1 MLPSMIAGAHISSA
15 GGMQNVPGR
24 AEAIASDAVQ
34 VFVQSARTW
43 KPTNHRPEDLAVL
56 REARE
61 RGDVQ
66 YIVCHAI
73 YFINLATDDPAL
85 LEKSRTA
92 LANTI
97 DVANAIGA
105 DGIVLHVGSHKGR
118 GLDATLPQIARELK
132 AALKRL
138 RAPCWLLLEN
148 SAGAGGTIGRDPVE
162 LARIITA
169 VDHPRLGLCI
179 DTCHAFVSGVDVT
192 ADRAVW
198 VINASEQAPDLAS
211 AVSGVQRSI
220 DAVTGYLTA
229 GGVPAE
235 AITLEALGTSINYVW
250 LDGTQTSDIASY
262 SAYRSLRVRLD
273 DVQLIDR
280 LSRDFGDLLAT
291 GIAVNAWAPE
301 YYVTTLPDL
310 RPALLEQAVADA
322 LVRAEAMVGVVGG
335 TVGDVRAIRSRPFQV
350 STRDSV
356 DVSDY
361 GMYDTTTI
369 EKTVTATVS
378 VTFAVD

>member
-1 MLPSMIAGAHISSA
+1 MDTDSASIQPPKTPPLP
-15 GGMQNVPGR
+15 GGGRPGR
-24 AEAIASDAVQ
+24 GAVALGLVAAAAVLAAGMVVGLLAVGDGLAQ
-34 VFVQSARTW
+34 RSGDGVVVTGSAR
-43 KPTNHRPEDLAVL
+43 
-56 REARE
+56 
-61 RGDVQ
+61 
-66 YIVCHAI
+66 
-73 YFINLATDDPAL
+73 
-85 LEKSRTA
+85 
-92 LANTI
+92 
-97 DVANAIGA
+97 
-105 DGIVLHVGSHKGR
+105 
-118 GLDATLPQIARELK
+118 
-132 AALKRL
+132 
-138 RAPCWLLLEN
+138 
-148 SAGAGGTIGRDPVE
+148 
-162 LARIITA
+162 
-169 VDHPRLGLCI
+169 
-179 DTCHAFVSGVDVT
+179 VDVT

-211 AVSGVQRSI
+211 AVTGVQRSI
-220 DAVTGYLTA
+220 DAVSGYLTA
-229 GGVPAE
+229 GGVPAD

-262 SAYRSLRVRLD
+262 SAYRSMRVRLD

-335 TVGDVRAIRSRPFQV
+335 TVGDVRAIRSGPFQV